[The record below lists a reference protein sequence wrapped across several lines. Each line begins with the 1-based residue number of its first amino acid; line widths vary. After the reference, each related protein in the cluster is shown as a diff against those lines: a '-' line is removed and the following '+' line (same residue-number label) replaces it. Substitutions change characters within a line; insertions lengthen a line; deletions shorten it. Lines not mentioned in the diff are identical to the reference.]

1 MSRYIAPMCWAI
13 ALDPPSKFTQRW
25 AEQLGFDGTY
35 DAVQATWTGHIKNK
49 ETLKK
54 LELIVLLA
62 ATFNTPEWQYIQQ
75 WDDDDKITA
84 ERRAIK

>member
-13 ALDPPSKFTQRW
+13 ALDPTSKITQSW

-35 DAVQATWTGHIKNK
+35 DAVQATWTGHLKNK

-62 ATFNTPEWQYIQQ
+62 ATFNRPDWQYILS
-75 WDDDDKITA
+75 WDDDEKIQA
-84 ERRAIK
+84 ERRAAK

>member
-1 MSRYIAPMCWAI
+1 MSRYVAPMCWALS
-13 ALDPPSKFTQRW
+13 LDVKNKYTQNW
-25 AEQLGFDGTY
+25 AEKLGLDGTY

-49 ETLKK
+49 DTLKK

-75 WDDDDKITA
+75 WDDDEKIQA
-84 ERRAIK
+84 ERRAAK

>member
-62 ATFNTPEWQYIQQ
+62 ATFNTPEWQYIQ
-75 WDDDDKITA
+75 
-84 ERRAIK
+84 

>member
-75 WDDDDKITA
+75 WDSDERITA
-84 ERRAIK
+84 ERRAVK

>member
-1 MSRYIAPMCWAI
+1 MCWALC
-13 ALDPPSKFTQRW
+13 LDVKSKYTQRW

-54 LELIVLLA
+54 LELIILLA
-62 ATFNTPEWQYIQQ
+62 ATFNTAEWQYIQ
-75 WDDDDKITA
+75 
-84 ERRAIK
+84 

>member
-13 ALDPPSKFTQRW
+13 ALDPLSKFTQRW

-62 ATFNTPEWQYIQQ
+62 ATFNTPEWQYIQ
-75 WDDDDKITA
+75 
-84 ERRAIK
+84 

>member
-13 ALDPPSKFTQRW
+13 ALDPPSKYTQRW

-35 DAVQATWTGHIKNK
+35 DAVQATWTGHLKNK

-62 ATFNTPEWQYIQQ
+62 ATFDTPEWQYIQQ
-75 WDDDDKITA
+75 WDDDEKIQA
-84 ERRAIK
+84 ERRAAK

>member
-1 MSRYIAPMCWAI
+1 MSRYVAPMCWSI
-13 ALDPPSKFTQRW
+13 ALDPASKFTQRW

-62 ATFNTPEWQYIQQ
+62 ATFNTPEWQYILS
-75 WDDDDKITA
+75 WDDDEKI
-84 ERRAIK
+84 

>member
-1 MSRYIAPMCWAI
+1 MNRYIAPMCWAI

-62 ATFNTPEWQYIQQ
+62 ATFNTPEWQYIQ
-75 WDDDDKITA
+75 
-84 ERRAIK
+84 

>member
-1 MSRYIAPMCWAI
+1 MSRYIAPMRWAI

-75 WDDDDKITA
+75 WDDDEKIQS
-84 ERRAIK
+84 ERRAVK

>member
-35 DAVQATWTGHIKNK
+35 DCVQATWTGHLKNK

-54 LELIVLLA
+54 LELIILLA
-62 ATFNTPEWQYIQQ
+62 ATFNTPEWEYIQG
-75 WDDDDKITA
+75 WDDDEKIQA
-84 ERRAIK
+84 ERRAVK

>member
-62 ATFNTPEWQYIQQ
+62 ATFNTPEWKYILS
-75 WDDDDKITA
+75 WDDDEKI
-84 ERRAIK
+84 

>member
-35 DAVQATWTGHIKNK
+35 DCVQATWTGHIKNK

-62 ATFNTPEWQYIQQ
+62 ATFNTPGGRKIQW
-75 WDDDDKITA
+75 WDEDEKI
-84 ERRAIK
+84 